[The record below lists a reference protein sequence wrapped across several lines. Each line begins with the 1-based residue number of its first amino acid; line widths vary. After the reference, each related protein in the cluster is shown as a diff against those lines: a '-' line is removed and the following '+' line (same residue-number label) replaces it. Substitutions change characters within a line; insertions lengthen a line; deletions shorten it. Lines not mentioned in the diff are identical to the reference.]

1 MQSQD
6 IEILNTLAELDNI
19 SSMIQYHT
27 SQANPSYSSIE
38 NYQVLRLD
46 LLDQLNEL
54 LKSYSLTIRLLEEE
68 QIAA

>member
-19 SSMIQYHT
+19 SSMLKYHAN
-27 SQANPSYSSIE
+27 QPNPSYSSIE

-46 LLDQLNEL
+46 LLEQLNEL
-54 LKSYSLTIRLLEEE
+54 LKSYSLTIRFLEEE
-68 QIAA
+68 VVAA